1 MNAVLIAATAAVPAL
16 STAYAGAWSGGF
28 GPGYWT
34 AKDVETRRAYRA
46 GVRIRRGWKPL
57 ARRLRLVLRDVPR
70 PSHGGPAQPGK
81 IHTPK
86 MRRLKADEFGVTADF
101 QLCPTIRLE
110 DFQANAADLRNAWNM
125 VRVAVEQTEPNKVT
139 VRAVRRDPLRVK
151 TAYAPSGTAPDLRHY
166 VAGLDAFGRE
176 ARIRLH
182 HGSGL
187 CVYGLPNYGKTSF
200 ILGLITHLAPSD
212 SVQFLVADGK
222 STLGTDGDYMD
233 VAPRALSV
241 IGDDIYTF
249 NQLVRELETMRQMR
263 AATIRQALGVRN
275 FWDVGPSPEWPLIMF
290 IVDEAHTYFEQT
302 SAYGNPETQQR
313 NAVAA
318 DNAARVAGL
327 VRKCQ
332 AVGILPVLTTQKGTS
347 DAIPSMI
354 SANAHASACFAVKTD
369 EAAQAALGPDIH
381 RHSDQSPISLQHEDF
396 VGVMTMLADHRAGYT
411 QVRTPYCAESV
422 AAQVCEQYAH
432 LVRSEV
438 VPSISVGMDHR
449 AFAADGGDAVIAS
462 LLAKS

>member
-28 GPGYWT
+28 GPGYWL
-34 AKDVETRRAYRA
+34 AKDAETRSSYRA
-46 GVRIRRGWKPL
+46 GIRIRRGWKPL
-57 ARRLRLVLRDVPR
+57 ARRLRMVLRDVPAQ
-70 PSHGGPAQPGK
+70 PGGPAQPGK
-81 IHTPK
+81 IRYPK
-86 MRRLKADEFGVTADF
+86 LKRVKADANGVTADF
-101 QLCPTIRLE
+101 ELVPTVRAT
-110 DFQANAADLRNAWNM
+110 DFEANSVDLRDAWRM
-125 VRVAVEQTEPNKVT
+125 VRVAVEQTEPNRVT
-139 VRAVRRDPLRVK
+139 VRAVRRDPLRVP
-151 TAYAPSGTAPDLRHY
+151 TVYVPTGTAPDLRHY
-166 VAGLDAFGRE
+166 VAGVDSFGRD

-187 CVYGLPNYGKTSF
+187 CVYGLPNYGKTSLL
-200 ILGLITHLAPSD
+200 LGLITHLAPSD
-212 SVQFLVADGK
+212 SVQFLIADGK

-241 IGDDIYTF
+241 IGDDVYTF
-249 NQLVRELETMRQMR
+249 NQWIRELEIMRQMR
-263 AATIRQALGVRN
+263 SATIRQALGVRN
-275 FWDVGPSPEWPLIMF
+275 FWDAGPSPEWPLIMP
-290 IVDEAHTYFEQT
+290 IIDEAHTYFEST
-302 SAYGNPETQQR
+302 SAFGDPEMQRR

-332 AVGILPVLTTQKGTS
+332 AVGILPVLTTQKGTA
-347 DAIPSMI
+347 DAIPSQI
-354 SANAHASACFAVKTD
+354 SANASASLSFAVRTD

-381 RHSDQSPISLQHEDF
+381 RHPDCSPIHLQHEDF

-422 AAQVCEQYAH
+422 AAQIAEETAH
-432 LVRSEV
+432 LVRPEV
-438 VPSISVGMDHR
+438 VPSVTVGMDHR

-462 LLAKS
+462 LLEKS